1 MLKFWKELWQEE
13 DGMGTVEVVLIVT
26 ALVIIA
32 VLLTTELKDW
42 VGVQVKTMF
51 DGT

>member
-26 ALVIIA
+26 VLVIIA
-32 VLLTTELKDW
+32 GLLTAALRGW
-42 VGVQVKTMF
+42 VTDNVATMF
-51 DGT
+51 DGA